1 MQTEKKAGVKTVT
14 YCDKWPD
21 GCILCELELCD
32 GKKETAEKN
41 LELEANNILRK
52 MVGIEPKEGI

>member
-1 MQTEKKAGVKTVT
+1 MI

-21 GCILCELELCD
+21 GCIVCERELCD

-41 LELEANNILRK
+41 LELEANNILRE
-52 MVGIEPKEGI
+52 MLVIEPKEG